1 VGRGRG
7 GGVEMD
13 PSGQEVGPV
22 SADAGTWD
30 APTEMRSKLGG
41 SYGAR
46 RSLATEAQVGAI

>member
-1 VGRGRG
+1 
-7 GGVEMD
+7 MD